1 MRFVRWLMGGLAV
14 AAGWQF
20 MASINWVEA
29 HGGVAPGQNIWAAWN
44 PDPLPAL
51 GVFLAAYLYVTGLG
65 RWERPSHPINRW
77 QRVSFFA
84 GLLAVFI
91 ALQSP
96 LDALSDHLFSF
107 HQAQHAL
114 LRMIGPLLILLGA
127 PLTPTLRG
135 LPPWVLRGVV
145 RPVVGNPRVRRA
157 YEMLTNPVVT
167 TTLYLG
173 TLYLF
178 QVPGP
183 HNLSVR
189 NDAFHQVM
197 HLAMFFTGMLFWW
210 VVIDPKPH
218 RSRLHHSLRILYLG
232 LGVIPN
238 TLLGAAITFNSNLL
252 YAAYAEVEQPFGLSL
267 LMDQQFG
274 GLILWVVGDM
284 MNIMAA
290 GIVMIMW
297 YQREMEQER
306 RESASLESPP
316 TGRP

>member
-1 MRFVRWLMGGLAV
+1 V
-14 AAGWQF
+14 AAGWYF
-20 MASINWVEA
+20 LADASTAAA
-29 HGGVAPGQNIWAAWN
+29 HGGVAPGQNLWTAWN
-44 PDPLPAL
+44 PDPLPAF

-65 RWERPSHPINRW
+65 SWNHPSHPVNNW
-77 QRVSFFA
+77 QRASFFA
-84 GLLAVFI
+84 GLLAIFI

-96 LDALSDHLFSF
+96 VDALADHLFSV
-107 HQAQHAL
+107 HQVQHAL
-114 LRMIGPLLILLGA
+114 LRMIGPMLILLGA

-135 LPPWVLRGVV
+135 LPPWALRGVV
-145 RPVVGNPRVRRA
+145 RPAVGNPRVRRG
-157 YEMLTNPVVT
+157 YQLLTNPVVT

-183 HNLSVR
+183 HNLALR

-218 RSRLHHSLRILYLG
+218 RSRLHHGLRILYLG

-238 TLLGAAITFNSNLL
+238 TLLGAGITFNGNLL
-252 YAAYAEVEQPFGLSL
+252 YAGYAEVERVSSMSL
-267 LMDQQFG
+267 LMDQQLG
-274 GLILWVVGDM
+274 GLVLWVVGDM
-284 MNIMAA
+284 MNMVAA

-297 YQREMEQER
+297 YQREMEQDR
-306 RESASLESPP
+306 RQAALDQRGPHP
-316 TGRP
+316 